1 MFGKLTPDG
10 IETLLR
16 EEIVGRIGYVDR
28 RGLPCIAPIT
38 YAYDGRNFYGY
49 SLLGA
54 KIDNMGAHPNVC
66 VEVDRVVNAAD
77 WCSVVARGTFE
88 PLEGDAAVQAVERI
102 SDRLRTVAAV
112 TAAPVTAWRTF
123 VARSG
128 GDGIAYRIRVTEK
141 HGRYSSSERAL
152 VKDS

>member
-1 MFGKLTPDG
+1 MFGKLTPDA
-10 IETLLR
+10 IESLLLA
-16 EEIVGRIGYVDR
+16 ESVGRIGYVDR

-54 KIDNMGAHPNVC
+54 KIENMGARPNVC
-66 VEVDRVVNAAD
+66 VEVDRVVNASD
-77 WCSVVARGTFE
+77 WRSVVARGTFE
-88 PLEGDAAVQAVERI
+88 PLDGSAAVEAVRRI
-102 SDRLRTVAAV
+102 SDRLRTVAAA

-123 VARSG
+123 VGRNG

-141 HGRYSSSERAL
+141 QGRCSSPQERH
-152 VKDS
+152 DQG